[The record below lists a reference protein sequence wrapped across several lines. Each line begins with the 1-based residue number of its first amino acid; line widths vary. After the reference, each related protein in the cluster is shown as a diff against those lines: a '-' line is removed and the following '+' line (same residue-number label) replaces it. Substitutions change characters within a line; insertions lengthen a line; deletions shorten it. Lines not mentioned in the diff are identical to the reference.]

1 MIDYK
6 SSKYIDDC
14 YAELER
20 KQAALMKDYSLDAYG
35 MFDYDLNTGRIFFK
49 QGVVTKVEADF
60 IPVGSLSEEAESWSW
75 AWANASVKGELL
87 EQAESLK
94 ELQSKTGEEI
104 FGNSTFPADIGTAW
118 EMAAIACDHFNGQ
131 GTFAAPVEGLLIFMV
146 LNNVTRV

>member
-1 MIDYK
+1 MNDYK

-20 KQAALMKDYSLDAYG
+20 KQAALMQDYSLDAYG
-35 MFDYDLNTGRIFFK
+35 MFDYDLNAGRIQFK

-60 IPVGSLSEEAESWSW
+60 IPVGSFSEEAGSWMW
-75 AWANASVKGELL
+75 AWANASVRGALL

-94 ELQSKTGEEI
+94 ELEAKTGEEI
-104 FGNSTFPADIGTAW
+104 FGNSTFPADAATAW

-131 GTFAAPVEGLLIFMV
+131 GVFAAPVQGLLIFMV
-146 LNNVTRV
+146 LNNLTRV